1 MPPATRRRTTSSHHE
16 RSVLA
21 ECPREAAPIRQ
32 VVELVREETLA
43 RVGHAG
49 GDMECQAIRISDHE
63 RNVAEIDE
71 ASQRISETRQDRFGY
86 MVGARN
92 EPAQ

>member
-1 MPPATRRRTTSSHHE
+1 
-16 RSVLA
+16 
-21 ECPREAAPIRQ
+21 
-32 VVELVREETLA
+32 
-43 RVGHAG
+43 
-49 GDMECQAIRISDHE
+49 MECQAIRISDHE